1 MRRPYQTV
9 WLAPAPAGRQLG
21 LDAGPRGRTP
31 RAARIAGLL
40 GWLIG
45 LLGYLIVLLLPV
57 GCASAQ
63 AVDPAARRITLAMA
77 TEPPSL
83 NTLQATD
90 SESFFVLSHV
100 MEGLTQYDANGALV
114 PGVAERWQIDADGAT
129 FWLRPDARW
138 SDGQAVTAEQF
149 VYAWQE
155 ALDPATGAP
164 YASILYPLR
173 HARAINTGQLPKS
186 ALAVTAPDALTLR
199 IEFEGPCPYFLGLT
213 AFATYFPRRPDIV
226 EQFGQRFAA
235 EATTMVYNGPY
246 QLQQWVHGA
255 SLRMVGNPH
264 YWDRERLAIDTID
277 VPYMTTSTQST
288 LNLFKDGAI
297 AYTALDEQ
305 TLKEAV
311 AQGYPVRRFRNG
323 VIYYIQH
330 NMRAGRATANREL
343 RLAMQAIFSSD
354 TLVNK
359 VIAMPGNRPLYSL
372 FPSTV
377 GGVDAP
383 FQQEYPA
390 LRSSADL
397 AKARAHIAQARREFG
412 GELPAITLLVS
423 EAPVSVRIGEYLQNL
438 FRQALGLS
446 IRLDKQIFK
455 QRIAKMQSGD
465 FDMVLAG
472 WGPDF
477 DDPITYGDLFASWN
491 DNNRGGY
498 RSAQYDQW
506 VAQAQ
511 QSRDPRI
518 RMAAMAQLQRILQ
531 EDAAILPLFEGASAY
546 LQHPSLRAV
555 TRTLFGG
562 DPSYKFARLV
572 E

>member
-1 MRRPYQTV
+1 MWPGA
-9 WLAPAPAGRQLG
+9 WLAAE
-21 LDAGPRGRTP
+21 
-31 RAARIAGLL
+31 
-40 GWLIG
+40 
-45 LLGYLIVLLLPV
+45 
-57 GCASAQ
+57 
-63 AVDPAARRITLAMA
+63 AVDASARRITLAMA

-100 MEGLTQYDANGALV
+100 MEGLAQYDAAGELV
-114 PGVAERWQIDADGAT
+114 PGVAERWHIDAQGAT

-138 SDGQAVTAEQF
+138 SDGEPVTAGHF

-155 ALDPATGAP
+155 ALDPGNGAP
-164 YASILYPLR
+164 YASILYPVK
-173 HARAINTGQLPKS
+173 HARAINSGQLPKT
-186 ALAVTAPDALTLR
+186 ALAVTALDALTLR
-199 IEFEGPCPYFLGLT
+199 VEFERPCPYFLGLT
-213 AFATYFPRRPDIV
+213 AFATYFPRRQDVV
-226 EQFGQRFAA
+226 ERFGERFAA
-235 EATTMVYNGPY
+235 EADTMVYNGPY
-246 QLQQWVHGA
+246 QLQRWVHAA
-255 SLRMVGNPH
+255 SLRMERNPH
-264 YWDRERLAIDTID
+264 YWDRQRLVIDSID
-277 VPYMTTSTQST
+277 VPYMTTSPQAT

-297 AYTALDEQ
+297 AYTALDDE

-311 AQGYPVRRFRNG
+311 VQGYQVRRFHNG

-330 NMRAGRATANREL
+330 NFREGRATANRDV
-343 RLAMQAIFSSD
+343 RLAIQALFSSD

-359 VIAMPGNRPLYSL
+359 VIAMPGNRPLHSL

-377 GGVDAP
+377 HGVARP
-383 FQQEYPA
+383 FHLEYPP
-390 LRSSADL
+390 LRPAPDL
-397 AKARAHIAQARREFG
+397 AQARRYIARARRDMG
-412 GELPAITLLVS
+412 GAIPAITLLVS

-438 FRQALGLS
+438 FKQALGLD

-491 DNNRGGY
+491 DNNRGAY
-498 RSAQYDQW
+498 RSEQYDQW

-511 QSRDPRI
+511 NSSDQRI

-531 EDAAILPLFEGASAY
+531 QDAVILPLFEGASTY

-572 E
+572 EE